1 MKKAVT
7 LAGIASILA
16 MPAMPLGVEGASA
29 GEVRFSEHI
38 KPIFNKKCIACHGEV
53 KRAGDVSY
61 ISEEGATG
69 EAKSGKRPI
78 VPGDVGASELI
89 HRVLSDDPDER
100 MPPPDEHPEGLSKG
114 EVELLKAWIEEGA
127 VWERHW
133 AYRSPVMPAMPEVD
147 DKQWQD
153 GLDRFVYARL
163 KEEGLAPSPAA
174 KRSQWLRRMTI
185 DLTGLPPTANEL
197 REFEMDRSGRAYE
210 TVVDRL
216 LGSPAFGE
224 RWAAMWLD
232 LARYAD
238 SQGYEKDNHRNMWA
252 YRDWVIRALNDDK
265 PFDQFTIAQLAGD
278 LQREPNLDD
287 IIATGFHRNTQ
298 TNTEGGT
305 DDEEYRVAAVI
316 DRVNTTWTVWQGV
329 TFGCVQ
335 CHSHPYEPFNH
346 DEYYRFFSFF
356 NNSEDCDIHS
366 DFPAISV
373 PENLE
378 DYSRARDLDHQI
390 QTRRTSLNR
399 MGLKLADD
407 AAWFDLRVEEV
418 SGPESVAFDVKG
430 GEVVVGGTVPHGTT
444 YDVEIAEFT
453 GKLTALEVRIL
464 PKTTDPAKLP
474 EYGSVLS
481 RFRAEVHV
489 AGGSTKDFVFTD
501 VISSALFGPY
511 DPEDSLKKGAS
522 GGGSFPRLDEP
533 VSLIFVPE
541 EPITI
546 GAGDRLHLFLKQDI
560 RNAETKG
567 AVIRRFQLKAYDDDR
582 WTRFAKLESRA
593 TSRSEIAALRKER
606 EAIPSATTAPVL
618 VERPENAS
626 RETRIFRRGN
636 FLDKDELVSAGVPSI
651 LQPSESV
658 DDRLAMA
665 KWLVSAENPLT
676 ARVFVNR
683 VWAELFGLGIV
694 ETLEDFGSTGTP
706 PSHPELLDY
715 LAVSFQSKHG
725 WRLKS
730 LLRELVLSGTY
741 RQDHR
746 TSVELAGRDRD
757 NRLLARGPRTRLSAE
772 MIRDQAL
779 AISGLLSAKMF
790 GPSVMPPQPDG
801 VWSVVYSGAQW
812 KTAKG
817 DDRYRRGLYTYW
829 RRTSPYPSFM
839 TFDAP
844 SREVCTARRLATNTP
859 LQALVTMNDPVY
871 IEAAQGLATM
881 LLRDGGDDISARLRF
896 GYRLVSQ
903 SEANATTIEILQN
916 LYDAAVSDYRKSP
929 QEAKVLGESAE
940 AAALVLVAN
949 ALLNLDAALTK

>member
-1 MKKAVT
+1 M
-7 LAGIASILA
+7 LA
-16 MPAMPLGVEGASA
+16 MPLSVKNASA
-29 GEVRFSEHI
+29 GEVRFAEHI
-38 KPIFNKKCIACHGEV
+38 KPIFNSKCIACHGGV
-53 KRAGDVSY
+53 KRAGGVSY
-61 ISEEGATG
+61 ISEAGATG

-78 VPGDVGASELI
+78 VPGDLGASELI
-89 HRVLSDDPDER
+89 RRVQTDDPDER
-100 MPPPDEHPEGLSKG
+100 MPPPDEHPEGLSTQ
-114 EVELLKAWIEEGA
+114 EVELLKTWIAQGAAWEG
-127 VWERHW
+127 HW
-133 AYRSPVMPAMPEVD
+133 AYRSPVMPPIPEVTD
-147 DKQWQD
+147 RRWQD

-163 KEEGLAPSPAA
+163 KEEGLAPSPEAE
-174 KRSQWLRRMTI
+174 RSQWLRRVTF

-197 REFEMDRSGRAYE
+197 REFEMDPDGLAFE

-252 YRDWVIRALNDDK
+252 YRDWVIRALNDDM
-265 PFDQFTIAQLAGD
+265 PFDQFTIAQLAGN
-278 LQREPNLDD
+278 LKPEPTLND

-305 DDEEYRVAAVI
+305 DDEEFRVAAVI

-335 CHSHPYEPFNH
+335 CHNHPYEPFNNR
-346 DEYYRFFSFF
+346 EFYRFVSYF
-356 NNSEDCDIHS
+356 NNTEDCDIHS
-366 DFPAISV
+366 DFPTVSV
-373 PENLE
+373 PAKLE
-378 DYSRARDLDHQI
+378 DYSRARELDHQI
-390 QTRRTSLNR
+390 QTRRASLNR
-399 MGLKLADD
+399 MGLKLAGD
-407 AAWFDLRVEEV
+407 AAWFDLKVEEV
-418 SGPESVAFDVKG
+418 AGPESVAFDVTG

-444 YDVEIAEFT
+444 YDVEIAESP
-453 GKLTALEVRIL
+453 GKLTALAVRIL

-481 RFRAEVHV
+481 HFRAEVHD
-489 AGGSTKDFVFTD
+489 ADGSTKEVVFTD
-501 VISSALFGPY
+501 VISSALFGPH
-511 DPEDSLKKGAS
+511 DPEDSLKESAP

-541 EPITI
+541 ELITI
-546 GAGDRLHLFLKQDI
+546 AAGDRLHLFLKQDI

-567 AVIRRFQLKAYDDDR
+567 AVIRRFQIRACDDDR
-582 WTRFAKLESRA
+582 WTRFAALESRV
-593 TSRSEIAALRKER
+593 TSRSEIAALRKQR
-606 EAIPSATTAPVL
+606 EAIPAATTTPVL
-618 VERPENAS
+618 AERPESAS

-651 LQPSESV
+651 LRPSEPV

-683 VWAELFGLGIV
+683 VWAELYGLGIV
-694 ETLEDFGSTGTP
+694 ETLEDFGSTGMP
-706 PSHPELLDY
+706 PTHPELLDF
-715 LAVSFQSKHG
+715 LAVSFQDEHG
-725 WRLKS
+725 WRLKR
-730 LLRELVLSGTY
+730 LLRELVLSATY
-741 RQDHR
+741 RQDHSA
-746 TSVELAGRDRD
+746 SVELAGRDRS

-779 AISGLLSAKMF
+779 AISGLLSNKMF

-801 VWSVVYSGAQW
+801 VWSVVYSGVQW
-812 KTAKG
+812 KTAEG
-817 DDRYRRGLYTYW
+817 DDRHRRGLYTYW

-844 SREVCTARRLATNTP
+844 SREVCTARRMATNTP

-871 IEAAQGLATM
+871 IEAAQGLGTK

-896 GYRLVSQ
+896 GYRLVTQ
-903 SEANATTIEILQN
+903 SEANAATIEILQN
-916 LYDAAVSDYRKSP
+916 LYDAAVSEYRKSP
-929 QEAKVLGESAE
+929 EEATDLGESAE